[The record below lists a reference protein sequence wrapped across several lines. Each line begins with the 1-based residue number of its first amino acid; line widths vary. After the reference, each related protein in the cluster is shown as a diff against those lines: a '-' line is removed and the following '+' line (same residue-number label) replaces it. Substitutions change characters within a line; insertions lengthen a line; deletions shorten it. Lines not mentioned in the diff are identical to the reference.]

1 VLNHI
6 RIQLLSHLRV
16 SINKAE
22 EAKDFLRKNNFL
34 NESFLPI
41 KEEESILWPLNCE
54 NVEFEGEIVECEGL
68 RQLKKSRDYR
78 LKLNDNISKL
88 APRSFD
94 IFGEIAIIRLA
105 DDLIKNEKEIAGALL
120 ESHDNIKT
128 VCIDLGVEGEY
139 RLRNLRVIDG
149 RDSFIS
155 IHKENGMKFEAD
167 ISKVYFSPRLATERE
182 RVSSLSG
189 EDEFVL
195 DAFSGVAP
203 FSVFLAKRGCKILA
217 LDSNP
222 EAKKWALRNFTA
234 NKLSKDIF
242 NYYTTKFEE
251 YDFGNNMFDRIIM
264 NNPTNCLPYLGK
276 ALSLLM
282 AGGWIHFYHIS
293 PKDDLFNIE
302 EYLSSGYECVRKR
315 EVHPYSPSSSLFA
328 FDIKR
333 F

>member
-1 VLNHI
+1 MI
-6 RIQLLSHLRV
+6 SHLRV
-16 SINKAE
+16 SIRKAE
-22 EAKDFLRKNNFL
+22 EAKDFLRKNSFL

-41 KEEESILWPLNCE
+41 KEESSVLWPLNCDK
-54 NVEFEGEIVECEGL
+54 VEFDGEIVECEGL
-68 RQLKKSRDYR
+68 SQIKKSRDYR
-78 LKLNDNISKL
+78 SKLNTDIAGL

-94 IFGEIAIIRLA
+94 IFGEIAIIRLV
-105 DDLIKNEKEIAGALL
+105 DNLINNEKEIAGALL
-120 ESHDNIKT
+120 ESHTNIKT
-128 VCIDLGVEGEY
+128 VCVDLGVRGEY
-139 RLRNLRVIDG
+139 RVRNLRIIG
-149 RDSFIS
+149 GKDSFIS

-182 RVSSLSG
+182 RVSSLIG

-203 FSVFLAKRGCKILA
+203 FSISLAKRGCKILA

-222 EAKKWALRNFTA
+222 EAKKWALTNFTV
-234 NKLSKDIF
+234 NKLSKDIYD
-242 NYYTTKFEE
+242 YYTTKFEE

-264 NNPTNCLPYLGK
+264 NNPTNCLPYLEK

-282 AGGWIHFYHIS
+282 VGGWIHFYHIS
-293 PKDDLFNIE
+293 PKDDSFNIE
-302 EYLSSGYECVRKR
+302 EWLGSGYECVKKR
-315 EVHPYSPSSSLFA
+315 EVHPYSPSLSLFA